1 MKSVLV
7 RIQEYSAHASGAEKE
22 ILRFLREN
30 PEEAAGYS
38 IKQLA
43 DRTFSSAATI
53 VRLCRKM
60 GFTGYKELQKSLL
73 YESGLRRESIR
84 PVEQEIGRN
93 DSLEELVDKVT
104 YKNIVS
110 LDNTRK
116 LVDLDIL
123 SHCVDLLEKSNTVYL
138 FGIGS
143 SLLVARDLY
152 LKLLRVNKPCVIC
165 DDWHAQLLQARNMK
179 AGDLAVVVS
188 YSGLTAEMI
197 TCAGEAR
204 ERKAPVITIS
214 RFEQSPLV
222 RLADYNLAVA
232 ATELIFRSGAM
243 SSRISQ
249 LNMVDI
255 LYTAYV
261 HRRYDECMEQFRKTH
276 IVKAEDARTEEIK
289 SSLP

>member
-7 RIQEYSAHASGAEKE
+7 RIQEYSAQASGAEKGV
-22 ILRFLREN
+22 LRFLREN

-43 DRTFSSAATI
+43 DKTFSSAATI

-60 GFTGYKELQKSLL
+60 GFDGYKELQKSLL
-73 YESGLRRESIR
+73 YESALRRESTR
-84 PVEQEIGRN
+84 PMEQEIKKD
-93 DSLEELVDKVT
+93 DSLEELVNKVT

-123 SHCVDLLEKSNTVYL
+123 NQCVELLDRSQTVYL

-143 SLLVARDLY
+143 SLLVA
-152 LKLLRVNKPCVIC
+152 
-165 DDWHAQLLQARNMK
+165 
-179 AGDLAVVVS
+179 
-188 YSGLTAEMI
+188 
-197 TCAGEAR
+197 
-204 ERKAPVITIS
+204 
-214 RFEQSPLV
+214 

-249 LNMVDI
+249 LNMIDI

-261 HRRYDECMEQFRKTH
+261 HKRYDECMEQFRKTH
-276 IVKAEDARTEEIK
+276 IAKSEGPEENQNA
-289 SSLP
+289 L

>member
-7 RIQEYSAHASGAEKE
+7 RIQEYSAQASGAEKGV
-22 ILRFLREN
+22 LRFLREN

-43 DRTFSSAATI
+43 DKTFSSAATI

-60 GFTGYKELQKSLL
+60 GFEGYKELQKSA
-73 YESGLRRESIR
+73 LRRESTR
-84 PVEQEIGRN
+84 PMEQEIKKD
-93 DSLEELVDKVT
+93 DSLEELVNKVT

-116 LVDLDIL
+116 LVDLEIL
-123 SHCVDLLEKSNTVYL
+123 NQCVELLERSQTVYL
-138 FGIGS
+138 FGLGS
-143 SLLVARDLY
+143 SLLVARDMY
-152 LKLLRVNKPCVIC
+152 LKLLRVNKACVIC
-165 DDWHAQLLQARNMK
+165 DDWHAQLLQARNIR
-179 AGDLAVVVS
+179 GCDLALIVS
-188 YSGLTAEMI
+188 YSGLTEEMI
-197 TCAGEAR
+197 VCAREAR
-204 ERKAPVITIS
+204 LREAPVITIS

-222 RLADYNLAVA
+222 RLADYNLSVA

-249 LNMVDI
+249 LNMIDI

-261 HRRYDECMEQFRKTH
+261 HKRYDECMEQFRKTH
-276 IVKAEDARTEEIK
+276 IAK
-289 SSLP
+289 SEGPDENQNVL